1 MFNFNTSKGKKINS
15 RWSHNLG
22 LRKNLPEDK
31 QQKAKA
37 EIQGLAK
44 EVTYEELEPLFGTAV
59 KKAGTRIATMIA
71 LKVLLNNGLEK
82 NAAITEFIE
91 KALEDNNELLVAEAK
106 ENA

>member
-1 MFNFNTSKGKKINS
+1 M
-15 RWSHNLG
+15 
-22 LRKNLPEDK
+22 
-31 QQKAKA
+31 
-37 EIQGLAK
+37 
-44 EVTYEELEPLFGTAV
+44 FGTAV

-71 LKVLLNNGLEK
+71 LKVLINNGLEK